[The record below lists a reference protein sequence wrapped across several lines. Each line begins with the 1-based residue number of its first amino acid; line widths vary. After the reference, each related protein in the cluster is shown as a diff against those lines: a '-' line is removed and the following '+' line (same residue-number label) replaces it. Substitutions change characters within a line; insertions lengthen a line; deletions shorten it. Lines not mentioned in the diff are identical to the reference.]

1 MTCYK
6 RLPAFLLFIFVGLWV
21 NGQQLKPVD
30 AQSSVKFSIKNFG
43 ISTGGSFTGLKGTI
57 HFDPAKPLESKFDVS
72 VDAKTIDTDLSARD
86 KHLRKEEYFDVD
98 KFPEIHFVSSTIK
111 QTTDGWVVTGRLT
124 IKGITK
130 EISFPF
136 TTAIKNGAYLFSG
149 EFKIN
154 RRDFK
159 VGGSS
164 TFLSDNLKVS
174 LSVFAMKT

>member
-1 MTCYK
+1 MKRYK
-6 RLPAFLLFIFVGLWV
+6 KLIVFFIFASLGVVV
-21 NGQQLKPVD
+21 NGQLLKPVD
-30 AQSSVKFSIKNFG
+30 AQSTVKFSIKNFG
-43 ISTGGSFTGLKGTI
+43 INTGGRFTGLKGTI
-57 HFDPAKPLESKFDVS
+57 HYDPAKPLESGFDVS
-72 VDAKTIDTDLSARD
+72 VDARTIDTDLSARD

-98 KFPEIHFVSSTIK
+98 KFPEIHFVSTAIK
-111 QTTDGWVVTGRLT
+111 QTSAGWIVSGKLS

-136 TTAIKNGAYLFSG
+136 TTAVKNGAYLFTG

-174 LSVFAMKT
+174 LSVFATKT